1 MKIKLLLMFT
11 AIAAFSFAQHSTCDG
26 SRYINNDYLPA
37 PTTGIVFGNST
48 TVGGANADLELD
60 FFEPTG
66 DLAVNRPLII
76 FAFGGSFI
84 GGEREDMHS
93 LCTYFSAKGYAC
105 ATIDYRL
112 YDGPF
117 FPFPDSTTMTD
128 VVIKAVFD
136 MKAAIRFFRE
146 DAATANTYKID
157 TNLIFV
163 GGISAGGIV
172 ANHAALLQPI
182 NPVQPYIQTI
192 IDNNGG
198 WTGNSSTNTQYGDQ
212 VAGVINY
219 SGALK
224 WASYIDANDP
234 PIFSVHDDQDEVVPY
249 GSGSAS
255 VGGIPI
261 IDMQGSGEMHTKAQA
276 ESVNSELITIPN
288 STGHVSY
295 FNDQAGTDSVLFRT
309 LEFLYPLI
317 CNSELGLDE
326 QQELTQFSV
335 YPNPVLNQ
343 LQVEVAEIN
352 TLDVRIMDNT
362 GRVVLNENISNSKTT
377 IDVAHLVPGIYFIEL
392 SSQDETRKF
401 ERKQLIKM

>member
-1 MKIKLLLMFT
+1 MKIKLLLMFS

-26 SRYINNDYLPA
+26 SRYINNDYVPNM
-37 PTTGIVFGNST
+37 TTGIVFGNST
-48 TVGGANADLELD
+48 TVGGVNADLELD

-84 GGEREDMHS
+84 AGEKEDMHS
-93 LCTYFSAKGYAC
+93 LCTYFSAKGFAC

-136 MKAAIRFFRE
+136 MKAAIRFFRD
-146 DAATANTYKID
+146 DADNANTYKID

-172 ANHAALLQPI
+172 ADHAGLLQST

-192 IDNNGG
+192 IDDNGG
-198 WTGNSSTNTQYGDQ
+198 WTGNSSTNTQYGDG
-212 VAGVINY
+212 VAGIINY

-261 IDMQGSGEMHTKAQA
+261 IDMQGSGEMHTKAQL
-276 ESVNSELITIPN
+276 EGVNSELITIPN

-295 FNDQAGTDSVLFRT
+295 FETQAGTDSVLFRT

-317 CNSELGLDE
+317 CNSELAIEEQDE
-326 QQELTQFSV
+326 VSEYAV

-343 LQVEVAEIN
+343 LQIEVAEF
-352 TLDVRIMDNT
+352 DQFEVRILDNT
-362 GRVVLNENISNSKTT
+362 GRLVLNENISGSNTS
-377 IDVAHLVPGIYFIEL
+377 IDVANLVPGIYFIEL
-392 SSQDETRKF
+392 SSQDKTKKF